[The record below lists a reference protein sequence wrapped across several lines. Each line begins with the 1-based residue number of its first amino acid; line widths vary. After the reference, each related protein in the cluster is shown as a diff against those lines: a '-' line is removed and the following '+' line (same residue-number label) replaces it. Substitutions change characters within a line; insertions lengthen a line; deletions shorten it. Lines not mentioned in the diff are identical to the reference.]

1 VEPEAAWRKLVK
13 PTQVLHDRDA
23 SRQQRRVHRARL
35 AAGVV
40 DVERVD
46 ADQSCLLLN
55 QPVGGGSGEEGSVGS
70 TPSILWTR
78 GGRTKAQG
86 HRQPP
91 DRRRPGRSGA
101 GSGSNDV
108 IVICR
113 AG

>member
-13 PTQVLHDRDA
+13 PTQVLHDGMPAASSAVCIGRDGP
-23 SRQQRRVHRARL
+23 L
-35 AAGVV
+35 GVV
-40 DVERVD
+40 DVDRVD
-46 ADQSCLLLN
+46 ADQSGLLLN
-55 QPVGGGSGEEGSVGS
+55 QPLGGGSGEEGSVGS

-113 AG
+113 AD